1 MQTIT
6 NILNRGCTYTG
17 CFSVVS
23 AAGVQL
29 GSEFMLDTWEKQLEG
44 GRTYFAYDLRVFSG
58 TQLLG
63 ILSWDKMRQ
72 VHVCVCAC
80 ARACACVY
88 VCMGV
93 VCFMCVC
100 VAPIHGRQETESEEG
115 LRPDRCAPTDFFQL
129 GSTACAFWNLSE

>member
-23 AAGVQL
+23 TAGVQP
-29 GSEFMLDTWEKQLEG
+29 GSEFTLDTWQKQLEG
-44 GRTYFAYDLRVFSG
+44 GRTYFAYGLRVFSG

-72 VHVCVCAC
+72 MYVCV
-80 ARACACVY
+80 RACACDL
-88 VCMGV
+88 
-93 VCFMCVC
+93 CVC
-100 VAPIHGRQETESEEG
+100 VHGCCVFYVHV
-115 LRPDRCAPTDFFQL
+115 RCFD
-129 GSTACAFWNLSE
+129 SW